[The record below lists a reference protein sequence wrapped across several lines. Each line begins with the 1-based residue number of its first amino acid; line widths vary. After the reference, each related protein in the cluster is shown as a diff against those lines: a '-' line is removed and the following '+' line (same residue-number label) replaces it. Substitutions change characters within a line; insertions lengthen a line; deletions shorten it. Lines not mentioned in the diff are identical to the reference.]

1 MTYNTALL
9 EELNILNLF
18 DLSNHQE
25 GIKIHKSSADKSSVE
40 AAKRLFDKGL
50 VTQEDGGYLTALGLD
65 SAEHAQNLFT
75 ILTTK

>member
-1 MTYNTALL
+1 MNYTTALL
-9 EELNILNLF
+9 DELNVLNLF

-25 GIKIHKSSADKSSVE
+25 GIKIHKSSADENSVE